1 MRTLPSRVA
10 RSAEG
15 GGVLLDG
22 GGPECEAETTAL
34 TVRSLTYV
42 GAARYD
48 GPMTHNW
55 RVVSLQAFRLAAG
68 SGNSRDA
75 PGGLP
80 RGLQH
85 DCVTYQSILPEVP
98 EASG

>member
-22 GGPECEAETTAL
+22 GGPECEAERTAL

-55 RVVSLQAFRLAAG
+55 RVVSLQAFRLARQRKFTRR
-68 SGNSRDA
+68 SRWPSYGY
-75 PGGLP
+75 PGAT
-80 RGLQH
+80 
-85 DCVTYQSILPEVP
+85 VQSVLPEVP
-98 EASG
+98 ETSG